1 MEPPARTAKGR
12 SRCSSPSACSR
23 SSRRSAAS
31 SGSPASGSPWRSCSR
46 PRPSQLVHP
55 SATEDYLTSLVAVA
69 IAVVGSLVAW
79 RVTKAGR
86 ELVTTGALRTAL
98 ERKLYFDELY
108 DAVFSRP
115 VQAVAL
121 RLRDDVE
128 GPIVH
133 RSLDEIARGSLEA
146 GGSVARAQ
154 SGLLRIY
161 ALVIAASVVVLAIVF
176 LVVR

>member
-1 MEPPARTAKGR
+1 MLIPVGVLTFLTAFGGILGLAAIWEPLEEFLATTTE
-12 SRCSSPSACSR
+12 
-23 SSRRSAAS
+23 
-31 SGSPASGSPWRSCSR
+31 
-46 PRPSQLVHP
+46 QLVHP

-133 RSLDEIARGSLEA
+133 RSLDEVARGSLEA
-146 GGSVARAQ
+146 GGSVARVQ